1 MFKLNSSLFLIFFLG
16 FFVNFSQEI
25 NWISFEKAME
35 AQKTLPKNIIM
46 DVYTNWCGPCK
57 LMDKNTFSNPEIV
70 DFINKNYYA
79 VKFNAEGNQTV
90 SFMDRIFK
98 NPNYDSS
105 RAQKRNSSHEFTRFL
120 GINAYPSTL
129 FFDSQLNYI
138 SPVKGYLNPKQIE
151 IYLHLFRDDKYK
163 NIKSQEDFDGFV
175 KTFKS
180 KIEA

>member
-57 LMDKNTFSNPEIV
+57 LMEKNTFQNKIIAE
-70 DFINKNYYA
+70 FINKHYYA
-79 VKFNAEGNQTV
+79 VKFNGEGNEEINFMGRKFENIRYDESKSQT
-90 SFMDRIFK
+90 
-98 NPNYDSS
+98 
-105 RAQKRNSSHEFTRFL
+105 RNSSHQFTQFL
-120 GINAYPSTL
+120 GINAYPTTL
-129 FFDSQLNYI
+129 FFDDKMNLI
-138 SPVKGYLNPKQIE
+138 TPIRGYLIPKQLE
-151 IYLHLFRDDKYK
+151 IYLELFKKDKYK
-163 NIKSQEDFDGFV
+163 SITSQEDFDKFI

-180 KIEA
+180 RL